1 MWTAASC
8 SAVEATEVFST
19 SNANLTAAPIAVNGR
34 GISCVVTGAET
45 IPAVPL
51 APGPQHQVLAA
62 TKEAMNNVLKHAR
75 ATEVQ
80 LQLSYHDAQFE
91 VCVTDNGAGFDLEA
105 ARRSEGNGLR
115 NMQSRL
121 KEIGGSVTIASESGK
136 SRAAV
141 LREAVSSYR
150 AEIGKGGISQFFG
163 LWADRKD
170 IEDGLEYQRRL
181 RAEWDREW
189 DEGSE

>member
-1 MWTAASC
+1 MRILAD
-8 SAVEATEVFST
+8 
-19 SNANLTAAPIAVNGR
+19 
-34 GISCVVTGAET
+34 
-45 IPAVPL
+45 IPDEDVKWL
-51 APGPQHQVLAA
+51 D
-62 TKEAMNNVLKHAR
+62 R
-75 ATEVQ
+75 
-80 LQLSYHDAQFE
+80 
-91 VCVTDNGAGFDLEA
+91 
-105 ARRSEGNGLR
+105 
-115 NMQSRL
+115 
-121 KEIGGSVTIASESGK
+121 IASESGK

-150 AEIGKGGISQFFG
+150 AEVGKSGISQFFG